1 MMKAQSVQSVNK
13 NLLQEAAEWRL
24 ISLLFECP
32 VSGWREQVMALAA
45 EIKDESLKAAAES
58 IQDYVTEGLYHSTFG
73 PGGPAPPREVSYRD
87 WIQPGYLISELATYY
102 DAFSYKPVTREV
114 LDHVSVEAGFIA
126 YLKLKEAYA
135 SACGDEDHAAVTA
148 DAAKDFINEHL
159 QHIAEPL
166 AGLLEHSGLDYLA
179 LASSA
184 LLRRVGPRKEK
195 SKGTDLPVLPVLSDI
210 DEPIFDCS

>member
-1 MMKAQSVQSVNK
+1 MMKAQTVESVNK
-13 NLLQEAAEWRL
+13 NLLSEAAEWRL

-32 VSGWREQVMALAA
+32 INNWRDQVIALAA
-45 EIKDESLKAAAES
+45 EIDDETLKAAAAS
-58 IQDYVTEGLYHSTFG
+58 IHDEVTEGLYHSTFG

-87 WIQPGYLISELATYY
+87 WIQPGYLISELTTYY

-114 LDHVSVEAGFIA
+114 LDHVSVETGFIA

-135 SACGDEDHAAVTA
+135 TACGDDDHAAVTA

-179 LASSA
+179 LASAA
-184 LLRRVGPRKEK
+184 LLRRVGPRKDK